1 VSLHREKVLAGLIV
15 AVYLVLAIGFS
26 LNPIFEGP
34 DELEHFHYV
43 WAVAETHAL
52 PTPGIIEKYQQGGWG
67 EFHQPILYYALLAP
81 VMALAGHVEN
91 TRYESLRNPYYP
103 YEIGVAGNDNKN
115 IYAHPRAERFPYRE
129 SRLARTVHLLRLVS
143 VLLGIGTL
151 LTAYA
156 IFRLLWPDRPDRR
169 LLGLGFVA
177 FMPQFI
183 HMSSRISNDI
193 LSYWLATLAMLL
205 VLRQLRDGPSWSR
218 AAGLG
223 MVLGLALLAKLSTSF
238 LIFPVGLA
246 TLLDR
251 RAWRYAGLT
260 VVLVLILAGWWY
272 VRNWSLYGEPTG
284 AEIVFRYSAP
294 FEKIGDG
301 SLALD
306 VGLRRMPFVYQ
317 SFWARFGGGSV
328 AVGRWIYTFF
338 DALTVLTCAG
348 LGIGAVRFVPRLIT
362 WLKHFYASST
372 GILSRPGEGGAV
384 NPGTASSISTDPL
397 GFKYALAIGVSA
409 LAWILAVLYWSSRAW
424 SGNQGR
430 FLLPG
435 IATWGALVAWGLDQ
449 WTPRRVRLLAAL
461 GTIAVF
467 GVVAA
472 ICLFGYFLPAYRVS
486 SVPEKIARPLSIQ
499 YGEVAQLIGMS
510 PAQPRA
516 WPGETIRVTLY
527 WRALRPADT
536 SLQAY
541 LHSVDSNVVRR
552 DSLPGTGNLLSTD
565 WQAGETWAERYV
577 VSIPADA
584 PVQTVY
590 PLIAG
595 LYDPQAG
602 LALTATDGQGHEL
615 APIIGRIAIN
625 GPGQPFQPAYRFGNV
640 IGLAEPH
647 LTRLGDQLEVCL
659 RWLSLAETTTD
670 YHVFVHVLG
679 EDGTAVA
686 QSDFQPRDGMY
697 PTGTWSV
704 GEAIDDCVKL
714 DVPGLP
720 ERGWQVALGLYTLED
735 GSRLPVRDQDG
746 RALPDDTV
754 LVSGAIQ

>member
-1 VSLHREKVLAGLIV
+1 MNQRRERVLAGLIV
-15 AVYLVLAIGFS
+15 AAYLVLAIGFS

-43 WAVAETHAL
+43 WAVEETRTL
-52 PTPGIIEKYQQGGWG
+52 PTPDIIEKYQQGQWG

-81 VMALAGHVEN
+81 VLALTGSVEN
-91 TRYESLRNPYYP
+91 IRYEDLRNPYYP

-115 IYAHPRAERFPYRE
+115 VYAHPRAEQFPYRE
-129 SRLARTVHLLRLVS
+129 SRLARAAHLLRLVS
-143 VLLGIGTL
+143 VIFGVCTV
-151 LTAYA
+151 LTAWA

-169 LLGLGFVA
+169 LLALGFVA

-193 LSYWLATLAMLL
+193 LSYWLATLALLL
-205 VLRQLRDGPSWSR
+205 VLRQIHDGPSWPR

-223 MVLGLALLAKLSTSF
+223 LVLGLALLAKLSTSF
-238 LIFPVGLA
+238 LIFPIGLA

-260 VVLVLILAGWWY
+260 VALVLIIAGWWY
-272 VRNWSLYGEPTG
+272 ARNWSLYGEPTG

-306 VGLRRMPFVYQ
+306 LGVQRVPFAYQ

-328 AVGRWIYTFF
+328 AVGSWIYTFF

-348 LGIGAVRFVPRLIT
+348 LGIGVIRFAFGFISHSNAT
-362 WLKHFYASST
+362 
-372 GILSRPGEGGAV
+372 
-384 NPGTASSISTDPL
+384 SSIPTSRL
-397 GFKYALAIGVSA
+397 EFKYALVIGISA

-435 IATWGALVAWGLDQ
+435 IAAWGALVAWGLDQ
-449 WTPRRVRLLAAL
+449 WTPRPVRMPAAL
-461 GTIAVF
+461 GGIAVLA
-467 GVVAA
+467 VIAA
-472 ICLFGYFLPAYRVS
+472 ICLFGYFLPAYQVS
-486 SVPEKIARPLSIQ
+486 PVPAQIERPLNIQ
-499 YGEVAQLIGMS
+499 YGEAAQLIGMA
-510 PAQPRA
+510 PAQPGVQ
-516 WPGETIRVTLY
+516 PGAVIRLTLY
-527 WRALRPADT
+527 WRALRPAEIG
-536 SLQAY
+536 LQAY

-565 WQAGETWAERYV
+565 WRPGETWAERYV

-584 PVQTVY
+584 PVQTVSS
-590 PLIAG
+590 LIAG
-595 LYDPQAG
+595 LYDPQSG
-602 LALTATDGQGHEL
+602 QVLPATDGQGHEL
-615 APIIGRIAIN
+615 TPIIGRIAIN
-625 GPGQPFQPAYRFGNV
+625 GPPQRFKPAYRFGNV
-640 IGLAEPH
+640 IGLAEPT
-647 LTRLGDQLEVCL
+647 LTQHADQVEVCL
-659 RWLSLAETTTD
+659 RWLSLAKTSTD

-679 EDGTAVA
+679 ADGTPITQA
-686 QSDFQPRDGMY
+686 DFQPKNGVY
-697 PTGTWSV
+697 PTGAWSP
-704 GEAIDDCVKL
+704 GEAIDDCVTL

-720 ERGWQVALGLYTLED
+720 ETGWQVAIGLYNLDD
-735 GSRLPVRDQDG
+735 GLRLPVRDSKG
-746 RALPDDTV
+746 RALPDDRV
-754 LVSGAIQ
+754 LASPDIH